1 MRTVK
6 VKLGENSYNI
16 YIGRGIIEKFNIL
29 FPSKEDRKAL
39 IVTNETVWKLY
50 GERVIDSIKDGFVQ
64 VHSLVLPDGERY
76 KTLRSVEKGYRVLVE
91 NRFTRS
97 DCIINLG
104 GGVICDTGG
113 YISATY
119 MRGIDFYQIPTT
131 LLAQVDASIG
141 GKVAVNLPQ
150 GKNLVGAFY
159 QPKGVLIDVDF
170 LETLPKRELNSG
182 WTEIIKAGIIDG
194 ESFFSILE
202 RGRYPLITAIEKAI
216 RLKAKIVRMDEKDK
230 AIRKVLNLGHTFAHA
245 IESATNYRK
254 YLHGE
259 AVAIGIM
266 YAIKLGE
273 AMGVT
278 DPSLRDRVRNLLE
291 RFDLPTELKGLDPQ
305 DLIPYFYI
313 DKKATTSSLSFI
325 IPLKIGD
332 VREFKNVTPEILG
345 GILKND

>member
-1 MRTVK
+1 
-6 VKLGENSYNI
+6 
-16 YIGRGIIEKFNIL
+16 
-29 FPSKEDRKAL
+29 
-39 IVTNETVWKLY
+39 
-50 GERVIDSIKDGFVQ
+50 
-64 VHSLVLPDGERY
+64 
-76 KTLRSVEKGYRVLVE
+76 
-91 NRFTRS
+91 
-97 DCIINLG
+97 
-104 GGVICDTGG
+104 
-113 YISATY
+113 
-119 MRGIDFYQIPTT
+119 
-131 LLAQVDASIG
+131 
-141 GKVAVNLPQ
+141 
-150 GKNLVGAFY
+150 
-159 QPKGVLIDVDF
+159 
-170 LETLPKRELNSG
+170 
-182 WTEIIKAGIIDG
+182 
-194 ESFFSILE
+194 
-202 RGRYPLITAIEKAI
+202 
-216 RLKAKIVRMDEKDK
+216 MDEKDK

-278 DPSLRDRVRNLLE
+278 DPSLRDRVGNLLE
-291 RFDLPTELKGLDPQ
+291 RFDLPTELKGLDSK

>member
-1 MRTVK
+1 MGTIK
-6 VKLGENSYNI
+6 VKLKDNSYNI
-16 YIGRGIIEKFNIL
+16 YIGRGIIEKFNVF

-39 IVTNETVWKLY
+39 VITNNTVWNLY
-50 GERVIDSIKDGFVQ
+50 GKKVLDSIKGGFVK
-64 VHSLVLPDGERY
+64 VDTLVLPDGERY
-76 KTLRSVEKGYRVLVE
+76 KTLKSVEKGYKTLVE
-91 NRFTRS
+91 NKFTRS

-113 YISATY
+113 FIAATY

-141 GKVAVNLPQ
+141 GKVAVNLRE

-159 QPKGVLIDVDF
+159 QPKGVLIDVNL

-182 WTEIIKAGIIDG
+182 WAEIIKAGIIDG
-194 ESFFSILE
+194 EGFFSILE

-216 RLKAKIVRMDEKDK
+216 RVKAKIVKMDERDK
-230 AIRKVLNLGHTFAHA
+230 AIRKILNLGHTFAHA
-245 IESATNYRK
+245 IESATNYKK

-273 AMGVT
+273 ALGVT
-278 DPSLRDRVRNLLE
+278 EPSLKERVRSLLE
-291 RFDLPTELKGLDPQ
+291 RFNLPTELKNLNPQ
-305 DLIPYFYI
+305 DLMSYFYI

-325 IPLKIGD
+325 IPIKIGD
-332 VREFKNVTPEILG
+332 VREFKNITPEILG
-345 GILKND
+345 GILK